1 MVLIFKHP
9 FPNGSNGNGVCR
21 ALWAMSQKRLFG
33 YKINHTEKVSYS
45 PSENLTFWSEKYGQG
60 NYFSFE
66 DDSIMPIISSSK
78 AV

>member
-1 MVLIFKHP
+1 MGFAEHFGLCHRRDCIIV
-9 FPNGSNGNGVCR
+9 
-21 ALWAMSQKRLFG
+21 G

>member
-1 MVLIFKHP
+1 MGFAEHFGLCHRRDCFIV
-9 FPNGSNGNGVCR
+9 
-21 ALWAMSQKRLFG
+21 G

-60 NYFSFE
+60 IYFSFE